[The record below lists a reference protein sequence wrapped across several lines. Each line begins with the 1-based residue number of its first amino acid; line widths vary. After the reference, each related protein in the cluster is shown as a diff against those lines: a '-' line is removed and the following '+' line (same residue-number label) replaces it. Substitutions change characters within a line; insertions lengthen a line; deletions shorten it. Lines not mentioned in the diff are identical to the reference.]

1 MRRRAGIP
9 VLNIFFNLIGR
20 ALLSAVIF
28 NVVSTFLKQL
38 FDEQDRPLAEA
49 PVQGKIID
57 VKAEH
62 VIDAGTAPE

>member
-1 MRRRAGIP
+1 MRRRTLFPG
-9 VLNIFFNLIGR
+9 LNIIVNLIMR

-28 NVVSTFLKQL
+28 NAVSTFLKQL
-38 FDEQDRPLAEA
+38 FDEQEQHHPLAES

-62 VIDAGTAPE
+62 VIDA